1 MSSRGEGCQYNLL
14 LIRILCWKRIFGITW
29 DVKLSFVHKN
39 TKRIVLWQHT
49 ENNFPSQF
57 YDWLKMLCISSV
69 ESKERNKEFLYNKII
84 YPAYITVLH
93 FPFHVCLF
101 CAKLRAREK
110 MMDLSLIK
118 DLDIFAGFITC
129 CF

>member
-14 LIRILCWKRIFGITW
+14 LIRILCWKRIFEITW
-29 DVKLSFVHKN
+29 DVKVSFVRKN

-69 ESKERNKEFLYNKII
+69 ESKERNKEFLYNKIT
-84 YPAYITVLH
+84 YPACTTVLY
-93 FPFHVCLF
+93 FFYVCLF
-101 CAKLRAREK
+101 CAKLMAREK